1 MNITSKIVALSS
13 AVAFALQIALALL
26 MLRYFSPEEVGMFS
40 VISQIGFFWTTLAL
54 AQTPLRLLANH
65 GASVFEDAR
74 HAWVSSLQRFV
85 WLSPLAGLAV
95 WCSGLSFV
103 NALLWALLLSLFQ
116 LTWMLA
122 QSMRLRMLG
131 AWAQVGVRV
140 LPPLVALLVTLI
152 SVHLHL
158 YESTLLLAALF
169 GYIVGATWFLPVV
182 RKSQQYSYFLNK
194 KCTTFTLQELPT
206 INDDRSTTLRMFHSF
221 SDILVLTTII
231 VVWQRLYGLQETGC
245 LTALLRMMGFIP
257 AVIHMAWSQVRL
269 ARSNQKNTNPFWL
282 GLAGFGLVTMLG
294 VIIKVAID
302 FGYIREDWQGIK
314 IYIFSLAIWQGS
326 SCMTAAFS
334 YKQFQKN
341 KASKYSWLCIIL
353 SALQLLVLA
362 APYLNHKLEF
372 PSDVHLQLF
381 AIFSSFYLL
390 VLCYWL
396 HGIDEA
402 SEITY

>member
-1 MNITSKIVALSS
+1 
-13 AVAFALQIALALL
+13 
-26 MLRYFSPEEVGMFS
+26 
-40 VISQIGFFWTTLAL
+40 
-54 AQTPLRLLANH
+54 
-65 GASVFEDAR
+65 
-74 HAWVSSLQRFV
+74 
-85 WLSPLAGLAV
+85 
-95 WCSGLSFV
+95 
-103 NALLWALLLSLFQ
+103 
-116 LTWMLA
+116 
-122 QSMRLRMLG
+122 MRLRMLG

-182 RKSQQYSYFLNK
+182 RKSQQYSYFLHK

-206 INDDRSTTLRMFHSF
+206 INDDRSTTLRMLHSL

-282 GLAGFGLVTMLG
+282 GLAGFGLVAMLG

-302 FGYIREDWQGIK
+302 FGYIREDWQGIT
-314 IYIFSLAIWQGS
+314 IYIFSLTIWQGS

-341 KASKYSWLCIIL
+341 NASKHSWFCIIL
-353 SALQLLVLA
+353 SASQLLVLI
-362 APYLNHKLEF
+362 APFLNHRIELSAIAHF
-372 PSDVHLQLF
+372 QFF
-381 AIFSSFYLL
+381 ATISSFFLL

-396 HGIDEA
+396 YSIGNSSKIN
-402 SEITY
+402 S